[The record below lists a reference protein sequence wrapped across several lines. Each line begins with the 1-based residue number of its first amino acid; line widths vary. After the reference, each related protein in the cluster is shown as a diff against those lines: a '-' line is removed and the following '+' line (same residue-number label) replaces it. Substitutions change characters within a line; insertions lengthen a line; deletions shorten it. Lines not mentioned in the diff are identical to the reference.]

1 MIGQDMV
8 INLTNAEMLLAAHIG
23 AMRQLSAIRKGLKD
37 KHGFKD
43 PERGWHVH
51 ILGAMAEVAVAR
63 GVGRYWSASV
73 DAFKAGGDIGD
84 NLQVRFRTLDKY
96 DLIVRDDDR
105 DDDVFVLVTGLPPTM
120 RVRGWLYG
128 KEAKQKVYRASHG
141 DRDEAYFVPARN
153 LHGMS
158 TLPKEEKE

>member
-1 MIGQDMV
+1 MTV
-8 INLTNAEMLLAAHIG
+8 TLTESEMLQAVHVG
-23 AMRQLSAIRKGLKD
+23 ALRQIAAIRKKLRD
-37 KHGFKD
+37 RHGAH
-43 PERGWHVH
+43 PHLSWELH
-51 ILGAMAEVAVAR
+51 IQGACGELAVAKAT
-63 GVGRYWSASV
+63 GRYWPASV
-73 DAFKAGGDIGD
+73 NTFKQDGDIGLS
-84 NLQVRFRTLDKY
+84 LQVRTRTLDKY

-128 KEAKQKVYRASHG
+128 KEAKQNVYRASHG